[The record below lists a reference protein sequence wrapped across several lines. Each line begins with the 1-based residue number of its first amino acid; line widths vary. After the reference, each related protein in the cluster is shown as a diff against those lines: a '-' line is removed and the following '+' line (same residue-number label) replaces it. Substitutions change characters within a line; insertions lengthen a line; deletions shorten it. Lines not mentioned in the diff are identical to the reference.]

1 MAACLLSHFAGN
13 KNLSLFGK
21 MRTSSHHHKWITSVG
36 RRYAS
41 PHHTTCHVCNLL
53 VHLSL
58 HSCENQWSFL
68 NGNWLLNHVSVAL
81 FFSQSKAEETMMHC
95 SSASLTFQFV
105 WPQVLPP
112 VQYWVSVPSILFS
125 RYWTFV
131 GFLGRR
137 SKRFLCGL
145 LGFSLGLAGNQE
157 N

>member
-68 NGNWLLNHVSVAL
+68 NGNWLLNHVSFAL
-81 FFSQSKAEETMMHC
+81 FFFTKQSGGNYDALQFCITYLPIC
-95 SSASLTFQFV
+95 LASSSPSSAV
-105 WPQVLPP
+105 
-112 VQYWVSVPSILFS
+112 
-125 RYWTFV
+125 
-131 GFLGRR
+131 
-137 SKRFLCGL
+137 
-145 LGFSLGLAGNQE
+145 LGFCPFHLVFTVLNFCRVSWSEIQKVFMWSLGLFIRSCG
-157 N
+157 